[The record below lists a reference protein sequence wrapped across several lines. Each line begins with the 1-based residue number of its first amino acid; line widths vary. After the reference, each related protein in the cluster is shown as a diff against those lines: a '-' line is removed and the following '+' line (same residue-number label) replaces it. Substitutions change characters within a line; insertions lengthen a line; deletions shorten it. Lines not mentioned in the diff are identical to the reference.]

1 MKNFAA
7 AVLFVCIGFLTI
19 EAEAYANNNCFT
31 TLGQCQ
37 STCSTRCSGKTFT
50 TNLNVKHCN
59 DNLLDNLNILG
70 SIPLVSNILDIVLCL
85 LDELGLLFG
94 VIPSDCLSTYTGL
107 FCFIQFIATE
117 QWFSIFLPCDTLGQ
131 LYQYLA
137 APLDAKICPMINKS
151 DTWQH

>member
-50 TNLNVKHCN
+50 SNLNVKHCN

-117 QWFSIFLPCDTLGQ
+117 QCFSIFFAL
-131 LYQYLA
+131 
-137 APLDAKICPMINKS
+137 
-151 DTWQH
+151 QHPWSATSIFGSTPRC